1 MKHMPEIILKKD
13 CDRRIRIGHQWIFSN
28 EIAEFKGISSDG
40 EIVDIRDSRGGFVGR
55 GYINRHSL
63 ISVRMLTCREKT
75 VDRGF
80 FLKRI
85 KEAVDRRE
93 RLLPGL
99 KTVRL
104 VHSEGDFLPGLV
116 VDRYADAISIQTLTL
131 GMELWK
137 DTICDIIEELL
148 DPRIIV
154 ERNDTAIRKLEGLE
168 EQRGI
173 IRGSGQTKVTVEE
186 NGNLFLVDLLEGQK
200 TGFFLDQR
208 ENRERLRE
216 YVKGKRVLDCFCYS
230 GGWSIYAAQGG
241 ATEVVGVDAS
251 QGAVE
256 IAAEN
261 AGTNGY
267 SAVCAFKKAEVFDF
281 LRGMEKKG
289 EKFDVIVLDPP
300 AFVKS
305 KKELADAV
313 RGYHEIN
320 MTAMKLLTDGGVL
333 VTSSCS
339 HHVDRELFT
348 DIMVKASRDAGK
360 TARLLEF
367 RSQGR
372 DHPVLL
378 PMKETEYL
386 KCAFLEVTRRG

>member
-1 MKHMPEIILKKD
+1 MPEIILKKD
-13 CDRRIRIGHQWIFSN
+13 CDRRLRIGHLGVVSN
-28 EIAEFKGISSDG
+28 EIADFNGLSSAG

-63 ISVRMLTCREKT
+63 ISVRMLTCREKI

-85 KEAVDRRE
+85 KEALDRRE

-99 KTVRL
+99 KAVRL
-104 VHSEGDFLPGLV
+104 VHSEGDFIPGLV
-116 VDRYADAISIQTLTL
+116 VDRYGDAISIQTLTL
-131 GMELWK
+131 GIELWK
-137 DTICDIIEELL
+137 DTICDILEELL
-148 DPRIIV
+148 RPAIIV
-154 ERNDTAIRKLEGLE
+154 ERNDAAIRGLEGLQ
-168 EQRGI
+168 EQKGI
-173 IRGSGQTKVTVEE
+173 IRGRGETKVTVEE
-186 NGNLFLVDLLEGQK
+186 NGNRFLVDLLEGQK

-208 ENRERLRE
+208 ENRERLRD

-230 GGWSIYAAQGG
+230 GGWSMYAAQGG
-241 ATEVVGVDAS
+241 AREVIGVDAS
-251 QGAVE
+251 QGAVDL
-256 IAAEN
+256 ATEN
-261 AGTNGY
+261 ARVNGY
-267 SAVCAFKKAEVFDF
+267 SAVCTFKKADVFDF
-281 LRGMEKKG
+281 LRGMEKKD
-289 EKFDVIVLDPP
+289 ERFDVIVLDPP

-339 HHVDRELFT
+339 HHVDRELFS
-348 DIMVKASRDAGK
+348 DILVKASRDAGK
-360 TARLLEF
+360 TARLLEY

-386 KCAFLEVTRRG
+386 KCVFLEATKRC

>member
-1 MKHMPEIILKKD
+1 MPEIVLKKD

-28 EIAEFKGISSDG
+28 EIAEFKGIFSDG

-99 KTVRL
+99 KAVRL

-116 VDRYADAISIQTLTL
+116 VDRYADVISIQTLTL
-131 GMELWK
+131 GMEVWK

-148 DPRIIV
+148 DPRLIV

-168 EQRGI
+168 EKKGV
-173 IRGSGQTKVTVEE
+173 IRGTGETEVTVEE
-186 NGNLFLVDLLEGQK
+186 NGNRFLVDLLEGQK

-216 YVKGKRVLDCFCYS
+216 YVRGKRVLDGFCYS

-251 QGAVE
+251 QGAVDL
-256 IAAEN
+256 AVEN
-261 AGTNGY
+261 ARINGH
-267 SAVCAFKKAEVFDF
+267 STVCCFKKADVFDL

-289 EKFDVIVLDPP
+289 ERFDVIVLDPP

-305 KKELADAV
+305 KKELGDAV